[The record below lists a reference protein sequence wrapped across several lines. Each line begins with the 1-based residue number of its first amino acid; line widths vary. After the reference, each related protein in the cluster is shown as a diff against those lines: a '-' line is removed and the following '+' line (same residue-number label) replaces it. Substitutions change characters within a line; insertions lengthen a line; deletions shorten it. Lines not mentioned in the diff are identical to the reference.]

1 MMKTDRVHRHSV
13 RNALQG
19 LRRQGRLACRPC
31 LAGAVVWG
39 AVGFAVFRLGPSW
52 RYLAPAVI
60 LLAAVAGL
68 LYFFRP
74 TWRGV
79 AGYLM
84 AAVIAACWMRLALPN
99 WYLARE
105 TASLTGLLQGRV
117 VESQTHS
124 LYLDELQLQ
133 TQDGVQ
139 ALSGKAVL
147 ASIPEALQDL
157 PPGSVV
163 QLEATLRPP
172 EDPPYPGGYD
182 ARTRMLLQG
191 VRYQAVDTRGA
202 TVVSQQM
209 WSGFARWRTALVR
222 GLDSVLRR
230 YVGGDAAA
238 LVRALLAGDRGWLSS
253 SDAEL
258 FAQLGVAH
266 LLAISGLHISVL
278 LAFITY
284 LERKHH
290 SRPLTL
296 VMSLGMLTLY
306 LFFVGL
312 RASILRAIILW
323 LVWSLSLF
331 ARREYDSLNAL
342 GFAFLLL
349 LFFQPLQLLDL
360 GFQLSFGMT
369 AGILALHP
377 MLIQPVERL
386 EKPWLLR
393 LWSPL
398 ALTVA
403 ATASTWPWTLAAF
416 RRWAWAAPLTNL
428 LLVPM
433 ASVVLVLSLLFLF
446 CYLLFPWAMAPVG
459 GALGL
464 LANSYLA
471 CVRGLGT
478 VFPDSHALL
487 VHTFWGGCSVAALA
501 LCSGKVLSLTPLRR
515 VAAGVLAVLCIIPA
529 LWPGRTAQPV
539 IRCIPG
545 NRGVVTLVE
554 EEGRRL
560 VVASAEETLLATV
573 LDEVGWWRVD
583 TLVLLE
589 GRPQSLASQLQQLR
603 DKDIQPSQALAS
615 AASMQAAGEDAPA
628 CVAYRPGQTLPWQDW
643 QLALGEA
650 TVTLIGPCGSL
661 HVGRWQ
667 QLPQDGWPVVLVGA
681 CPTGQ
686 STPGAVIHC
695 GQIGLTDAPAG
706 AYNTKECGQVQVSL
720 QGDRYGLSCYWGE
733 GKHGHASVAQGLGP

>member
-1 MMKTDRVHRHSV
+1 MMQTERVHRHSV
-13 RNALQG
+13 RHALQG

-31 LAGAVVWG
+31 LAAAVVWG
-39 AVGFAVFRLGPSW
+39 AAGFAVFRLGPSW
-52 RYLAPAVI
+52 RYLAPAAI
-60 LLAAVAGL
+60 LPAVVAGL

-74 TWRGV
+74 AWRGV

-84 AAVIAACWMRLALPN
+84 VAVIAACWMRLALPD

-105 TASLTGLLQGRV
+105 SAPRTGLLQGRV
-117 VESQTHS
+117 AESQASS
-124 LYLDELQLQ
+124 LYVDNLQLQ
-133 TQDGVQ
+133 AQDGVQ

-147 ASIPEALQDL
+147 TSVPGALQDL
-157 PPGSVV
+157 PPGSVI
-163 QLEATLRPP
+163 QLEATLQPP
-172 EDPPYPGGYD
+172 EDPAYPGGYD

-191 VRYQAVDTRGA
+191 VRYQAVNIQRA
-202 TVVSQQM
+202 TVVSQQA

-238 LVRALLAGDRGWLSS
+238 LVRALLAGDRGWLSG
-253 SDAEL
+253 SDAAL

-278 LAFITY
+278 LALITY
-284 LERKHH
+284 LGRKHH

-296 VMSLGMLTLY
+296 LMSLGMLTLY

-323 LVWSLSLF
+323 LVWSLSLYV
-331 ARREYDSLNAL
+331 RREYDSLNAL

-377 MLIQPVERL
+377 MLVQPVERL
-386 EKPWLLR
+386 DKPWLLR
-393 LWSPL
+393 LWNPL

-433 ASVVLVLSLLFLF
+433 ASVLVLSLLFLF
-446 CYLLFPWAMAPVG
+446 CYLLFPFAMAPVG

-487 VHTFWGGCSVAALA
+487 AHTFWGGCSVAALA
-501 LCSGKVLSLTPLRR
+501 LCSGKVLSMTRLRR
-515 VAAGVLAVLCIIPA
+515 VAAGVMAVLCVIPA
-529 LWPGRTAQPV
+529 LWRGRPAQPV

-545 NRGVVTLVE
+545 GEGVMALVE
-554 EEGRRL
+554 EQGRRL
-560 VVASAEETLLATV
+560 VVASAEEDLLATV

-589 GRPQSLASQLQQLR
+589 GRPQSLTSRLQQLQ
-603 DKDIQPSQALAS
+603 DKGIQPRQVLLP
-615 AASMQAAGEDAPA
+615 AAGMPA
-628 CVAYRPGQTLPWQDW
+628 AGGGSPAYVAYRPGQTLPWREW
-643 QLALGEA
+643 QLVLGEA
-650 TVTLIGPCGSL
+650 AVTLLGPHGSL
-661 HVGRWQ
+661 HVGRWR

-681 CPTGQ
+681 YPAGQ
-686 STPGAVIHC
+686 SAPGAVIHC
-695 GQIGLTDAPAG
+695 GGPGLTDAPAE
-706 AYNTKECGQVQVSL
+706 AYNTRECGQVQVSL